1 MMTLVFLLE
10 EPSAREMLQGI
21 LPKLLP
27 DDVRPFFIVFNGK
40 QDLEKQLVRKMK
52 LWNKPNSRFIV
63 MRDQDAGDCR
73 KIKDNLLVKCQEAGK
88 PDAVVR
94 IACRELESFY
104 LGDLQAV
111 EQGLEMKGLAKM
123 QSQRQ
128 YRDPD
133 SFPSPANK
141 LSILTKKCYEKVSG
155 SRAIG
160 RYLNVD
166 SNCSRS
172 FNVLVQAIRH
182 LVSSNPL
189 EFL

>member
-27 DDVRPFFIVFNGK
+27 DDVKPFFIVFEGK
-40 QDLEKQLVRKMK
+40 QDLEKQLIRKMK
-52 LWNKPNSRFIV
+52 LWNKSDSRFIV

-73 KIKDNLLVKCQEAGK
+73 KIKDNLLVKCQEVGK

-94 IACRELESFY
+94 IACHELESFY
-104 LGDLQAV
+104 LGDLKAV
-111 EQGLEMKGLAKM
+111 EQGLEVKGLAKM

-133 SFPSPANK
+133 SFPNPANK
-141 LSILTKKCYEKVSG
+141 LSMLTKCYEKVSG

-160 RYLNVD
+160 RHLNLND
-166 SNCSRS
+166 NKSRS
-172 FNVLVQAIRH
+172 FNVLVKAIKDI
-182 LVSSNPL
+182 VSSNPL
-189 EFL
+189 EFS